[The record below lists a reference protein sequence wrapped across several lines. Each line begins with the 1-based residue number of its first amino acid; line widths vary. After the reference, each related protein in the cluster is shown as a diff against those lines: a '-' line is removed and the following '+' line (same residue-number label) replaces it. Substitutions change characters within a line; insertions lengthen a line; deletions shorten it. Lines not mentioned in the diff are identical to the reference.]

1 MALLL
6 HLSDTHFGTEIPAVV
21 AALLD
26 LSRRLKPDVA
36 VLSGDV
42 TQRARRAQFEAA
54 ATFMQALQAHA
65 KLVLPG
71 NHDLPLFNLWG
82 RCTAPYAGFERVFGP
97 HGDVVIDTPTFL
109 VLGVDTTRPWRHQ
122 AGEVSRQQ
130 VSDTA
135 QRLRKARPGQLKVV
149 VTHQPLAVITPRDHR
164 NLLRGGELAIKAW
177 REAGADL
184 MLGGHIHLPYAV
196 PLALQHGD
204 RTHGARPW
212 VVQAGTATSTRLRGG
227 WPNMVNVIEWQPP
240 GQGSPG
246 RGCCWLMQYH
256 YVTAARCFAQ
266 AGPPLVVRA
275 G

>member
-97 HGDVVIDTPTFL
+97 V
-109 VLGVDTTRPWRHQ
+109 
-122 AGEVSRQQ
+122 
-130 VSDTA
+130 
-135 QRLRKARPGQLKVV
+135 ARPVAAKGKPAL
-149 VTHQPLAVITPRDHR
+149 PRR
-164 NLLRGGELAIKAW
+164 AKATK
-177 REAGADL
+177 R
-184 MLGGHIHLPYAV
+184 
-196 PLALQHGD
+196 
-204 RTHGARPW
+204 RR
-212 VVQAGTATSTRLRGG
+212 
-227 WPNMVNVIEWQPP
+227 
-240 GQGSPG
+240 
-246 RGCCWLMQYH
+246 
-256 YVTAARCFAQ
+256 
-266 AGPPLVVRA
+266 
-275 G
+275 